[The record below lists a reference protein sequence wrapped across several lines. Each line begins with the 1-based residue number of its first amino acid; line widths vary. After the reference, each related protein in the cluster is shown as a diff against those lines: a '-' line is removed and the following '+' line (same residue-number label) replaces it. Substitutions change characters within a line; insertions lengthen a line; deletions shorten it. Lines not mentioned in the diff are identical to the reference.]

1 MNEGR
6 GLWRSSCRVSPEMCP
21 RHAAQ
26 LVVYKR
32 DEPLER
38 RSVAAPPIEE
48 ARDLRTALFA
58 IRTAAR
64 GRHSLDSS

>member
-1 MNEGR
+1 
-6 GLWRSSCRVSPEMCP
+6 MCP
-21 RHAAQ
+21 RHATQ